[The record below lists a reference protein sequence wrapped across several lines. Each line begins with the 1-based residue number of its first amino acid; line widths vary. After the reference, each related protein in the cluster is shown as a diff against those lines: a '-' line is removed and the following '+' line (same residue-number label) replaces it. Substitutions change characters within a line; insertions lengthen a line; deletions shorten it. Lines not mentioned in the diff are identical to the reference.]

1 MLVEHARN
9 LLGIDA
15 ASHAEYGHGGVE
27 VVSLLSCSLVE
38 SQIEISIEPGTTLA
52 RIHSGDLRR
61 VERTHCSYGLSP
73 DFGHVAT
80 SGGLRVSA
88 IDDTCEVR
96 AVERADH
103 PFFVGTLYQPQR
115 TSSPAAPHPMW
126 TAFVIAV
133 AEAPRPFS
141 RG

>member
-15 ASHAEYGHGGVE
+15 ASHAEYGEGGVE

-38 SQIEISIEPGTTLA
+38 SQIEISITPSTLLA
-52 RIHSGDLRR
+52 RIHPGEGRR

-73 DFGHVAT
+73 AFGHVAT
-80 SGGLRVSA
+80 SAGLRVSA
-88 IDDTCEVR
+88 IDDTGEVR

-103 PFFVGTLYQPQR
+103 PFFIGTLYQPQR
-115 TSSPAAPHPMW
+115 TSSPARPHPLW
-126 TAFVIAV
+126 VAFVEAV
-133 AEAPRPFS
+133 GHARIS
-141 RG
+141 

>member
-15 ASHAEYGHGGVE
+15 ASHAEYGAGGVE
-27 VVSLLSCSLVE
+27 IVSLLSCSLTE
-38 SQIEISIEPGTTLA
+38 SQIEITITPGTTLA
-52 RIHSGDLRR
+52 RIHPGEERR

-73 DFGHVAT
+73 DFAYVAA
-80 SGGLRVSA
+80 SAGLQVSA
-88 IDDTCEVR
+88 IDDTGEVR

-103 PFFVGTLYQPQR
+103 PFFLGTLYQPQR
-115 TSSPAAPHPMW
+115 TSSPDRPHPLW
-126 TAFVIAV
+126 TAFVAAV
-133 AEAPRPFS
+133 TATPRFS